1 VNSIVEGSKY
11 WDGNQALD
19 YLYNDGGRAEA
30 GYTGK
35 AGDCVCRS
43 IAIAARVSYKA
54 LYKELSKINK
64 KTCGISSARNG
75 INTQSKEFKNFMT
88 GIGFVWT
95 PTMRIGS
102 GCKVRLIR
110 GELPS
115 SGRLVVSLSRHYSSV
130 IDGVIN
136 DTYDPTRT
144 TINVTN
150 EETRM
155 SHRCVYGYWTFTPS
169 FIRSRIYKKLE
180 KQQDNVNA

>member
-1 VNSIVEGSKY
+1 MNSIVEGSKY

-19 YLYNDGGRAEA
+19 FLYNDGGRAEA
-30 GYTGK
+30 GYRGK

-43 IAIAARVSYKA
+43 IAIAAQVSYKA

-64 KTCGISSARNG
+64 KTHGVSSARNG
-75 INTQSKEFKNFMT
+75 VYTQSKEFKNFMT
-88 GIGFVWT
+88 GIGFIWT

-110 GELPS
+110 GELP

-144 TINVTN
+144 TINVTD
-150 EETRM
+150 EKPRM

-169 FIRSRIYKKLE
+169 FITNLKTFETLTRS
-180 KQQDNVNA
+180 Q